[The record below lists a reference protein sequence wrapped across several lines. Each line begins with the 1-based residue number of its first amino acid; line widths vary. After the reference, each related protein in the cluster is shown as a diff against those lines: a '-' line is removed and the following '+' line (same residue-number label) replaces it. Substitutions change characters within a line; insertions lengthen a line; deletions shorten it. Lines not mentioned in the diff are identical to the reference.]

1 MPSADLVLD
10 TVRLTREDHVLLIG
24 INRPEKRNSFTLRLI
39 DELALAYGLLEREP
53 DLRCG
58 VLYGEGEHLTT
69 GLDLTDVVDAFKQGQ
84 RIIPA
89 EGRDP
94 WRLDGSWTTPLIAVA
109 HGWCMTAGIELLLAA
124 DIRLAAADARFSQ
137 FEVRRGIYPF
147 GGATL
152 RFPREAGWGNAMRWI
167 LTGDEFGADE
177 ALRIGLVQEVA
188 RDRGSALDRAR
199 VIAATIAQA
208 AAPLGVQAILRSAQ
222 TAVKS
227 GEESAVQRLVP
238 DASALFAT
246 DDAAEGL
253 MSFIERRAARFSG
266 R

>member
-1 MPSADLVLD
+1 MTDADPALE
-10 TVRLTREDHVLLIG
+10 TVRLTREDHRLLIG

-39 DELALAYGLLEREP
+39 DELALAYGLLEHDP

-58 VLYGEGEHLTT
+58 VVYGEGEHFTT
-69 GLDLTDVVDAFKQGQ
+69 GLDLSDVADAFKGGQ
-84 RIIPA
+84 RDIPA
-89 EGRDP
+89 DGRDP
-94 WRLDGSWTTPLIAVA
+94 WRLDGSWTTPVIAVA

-124 DIRLAAADARFSQ
+124 DIRLAAADARFTQ

-152 RFPREAGWGNAMRWI
+152 RFPRETGWGNAMRWI

-188 RDRGSALDRAR
+188 PDRQSALDRAR
-199 VIAATIAQA
+199 AIAATIAED

-222 TAVKS
+222 TAVTS
-227 GEESAVQRLVP
+227 GEEAAAQRLVP

-253 MSFIERRAARFSG
+253 TSFIERRAARFVG